1 MRKEECED
9 CLLYTSSWSEI
20 PANSGYMA
28 EYTHDVILSFYSGFL
43 TSDTYIEKLKFISK
57 EKVIFTSNDPQGNS
71 SDFEQ
76 DLKYL
81 NDNDFYAD
89 IIFQKDSSLWSNR
102 LNSGEVV
109 QYINFINIKDHI
121 PDFKCPEFL
130 DVYKRQIKL
139 TDFKTNHVTYQSEN
153 SADGFGVFSEVWYR
167 GNRDWKAYIDGQY
180 VDHVR
185 ANYILRAMKIPAGSH
200 KIEFKFQP
208 VIFAT
213 AGMLTNIGSALI
225 ALLVLVVLFFE
236 FKKYS
241 KSQD

>member
-1 MRKEECED
+1 MKALIASLVIVV
-9 CLLYTSSWSEI
+9 CLTLTSWKKNNEKFNGRNTYKAI
-20 PANSGYMA
+20 VIGNQTWMA
-28 EYTHDVILSFYSGFL
+28 ENLNVITFRNGDTIQEVRTIEEWKAAGKQKKPAWCYNNNDSSNGSIYGKLYNFYAV
-43 TSDTYIEKLKFISK
+43 SDPRGLAPNGWQIPTG
-57 EKVIFTSNDPQGNS
+57 NDWFEL
-71 SDFEQ
+71 SDFLG
-76 DLKYL
+76 DKK
-81 NDNDFYAD
+81 NAG
-89 IIFQKDSSLWSNR
+89 S
-102 LNSGEVV
+102 
-109 QYINFINIKDHI
+109 
-121 PDFKCPEFL
+121 
-130 DVYKRQIKL
+130 KL

-241 KSQD
+241 KSQE